1 MASWGDSGLFDD
13 RENGV
18 DWRSLLE
25 IVLAF
30 VLLTGWAALWL
41 R

>member
-1 MASWGDSGLFDD
+1 MATWGDPYPVGA
-13 RENGV
+13 ETIGI

-25 IVLAF
+25 IVLTF
-30 VLLTGWAALWL
+30 VLLTLWAALWL